1 MLDWPIL
8 SEVAGS
14 DVLQAA
20 HALMIENGAW
30 GPIRWLHEE
39 KGEWTFIVDT
49 HGAANM
55 NEEGATRALTKL
67 LGGKVWIATDGLS
80 WVGRGTPL

>member
-1 MLDWPIL
+1 M
-8 SEVAGS
+8 AQS

-20 HALMIENGAW
+20 HALLIENGVS

-39 KGEWTFIVDT
+39 EGEWLFIVDT

-55 NEEGATRALTKL
+55 SEEGATRALMKL
-67 LGGKVWIATDGLS
+67 LGGKVWVATDGLS